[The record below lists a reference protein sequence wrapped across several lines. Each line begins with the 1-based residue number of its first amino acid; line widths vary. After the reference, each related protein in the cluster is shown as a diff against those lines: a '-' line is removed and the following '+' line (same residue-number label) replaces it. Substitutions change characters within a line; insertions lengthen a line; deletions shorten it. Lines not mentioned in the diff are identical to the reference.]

1 MKRACVIGWPV
12 AHSRSPLLHGYWLRH
27 YGIAG
32 EYTKEAVPPEEID
45 IFLKRLAAR
54 GYAGANVTL
63 PHKAAALAAADVVED
78 AARAVGAANT
88 LWFDADGRLHATNTD
103 SFGFMTH
110 LAKEAPDWNAARRPV
125 VVLGAGGAAK
135 AIVHGLL
142 EAGAGKILLTNR
154 TREHAESIAAASGP
168 EVVVVP
174 WDDRDTALAGCGLL
188 VNTTSLGLMGKPKLT
203 IDLTALPRDAVVA
216 DIVYN
221 PLETE
226 LLAAARERGNPC
238 VDGLG
243 MLLYQA
249 VPGFERWFGVRP
261 EVTDELRALIVAS
274 LEAQ

>member
-110 LAKEAPDWNAARRPV
+110 LAKEAPDW
-125 VVLGAGGAAK
+125 
-135 AIVHGLL
+135 
-142 EAGAGKILLTNR
+142 
-154 TREHAESIAAASGP
+154 
-168 EVVVVP
+168 
-174 WDDRDTALAGCGLL
+174 
-188 VNTTSLGLMGKPKLT
+188 
-203 IDLTALPRDAVVA
+203 
-216 DIVYN
+216 
-221 PLETE
+221 
-226 LLAAARERGNPC
+226 
-238 VDGLG
+238 
-243 MLLYQA
+243 
-249 VPGFERWFGVRP
+249 
-261 EVTDELRALIVAS
+261 
-274 LEAQ
+274 